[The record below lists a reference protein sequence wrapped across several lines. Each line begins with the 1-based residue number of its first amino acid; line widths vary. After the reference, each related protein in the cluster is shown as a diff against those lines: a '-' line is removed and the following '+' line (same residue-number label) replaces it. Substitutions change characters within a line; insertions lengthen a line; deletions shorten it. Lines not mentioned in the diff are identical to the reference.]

1 MAASKPPTD
10 ASQRVSD
17 PASLEI
23 LERAQAGG
31 VSTAF
36 SRVDDQPT
44 PCRFGTQGQCC
55 RLCHMGPCRITA
67 KAPRGVC
74 GADAHT
80 IVARNFLREV
90 AGGTAAHSDHGR
102 HLVLLLRSVARGEGG
117 DYAIRDEAAL
127 RRAAAAWGLEHEGR
141 EVQELALELTGL
153 WLEDFARQESSLVT
167 TGLAPEAR
175 QGLWRRRELEP
186 GGIDRMVV
194 ESMHRTTMG
203 VDHDHRSLLMHA
215 FRTALA
221 DGWGGSRIATAA
233 SDILFGTPSPVLS
246 RANLGVLAH
255 DAVNVVVH
263 GHEPALSEMLAA
275 ASLDPSIRAAAQ
287 AAGAPGGVNL
297 AGICCTANE
306 VLMRHGVAVA
316 GNFLQQE
323 LAVLTGAVEM
333 MIIDVQCCMPSLPE
347 VAAAYH
353 TRVIS
358 TAEIARTVGAEHAP
372 FDIRQAWE
380 AAKALLL
387 RAVDAYGERDPA
399 KVYIPDHQQP
409 LVAGFSVPAIETML
423 GGTYRASFRPLN
435 DAIMQNRIL
444 GVVGIVGCSNPRDKV
459 DAFTNALTLRLLAE
473 NVLILQTGCAAIASA
488 KAGLLAPEAA
498 LEHAGPGLREVCE
511 TVGMPPVLHMGSCVD
526 NSRLLEAATR
536 VVREGGLGDDI
547 SQVPVVGVA
556 PEWMSEKAV
565 AIGCYFVASGI
576 DVVLGRPFHTGGSD
590 RVTAFLEQE
599 TQELFGASFHDCP
612 DVDQAAERVL
622 ELLHRRR
629 EALGIHQA
637 AERKLMDM
645 ADRRGLDTADPTPA
659 HRGCK
664 PHAH

>member
-1 MAASKPPTD
+1 MAVDKPPLD
-10 ASQRVSD
+10 PAERVSD

-23 LERAQAGG
+23 LERAQHSGA
-31 VSTAF
+31 STAF
-36 SRVDDQPT
+36 SRVDQQAA
-44 PCRFGTQGQCC
+44 PCRFGTQGLCC

-80 IVARNFLREV
+80 VVARNYLREV

-102 HLVLLLRSVARGEGG
+102 HLVLLLRNVARGEGG
-117 DYAIRDEAAL
+117 DYALRDEQAL
-127 RRAAAAWGLEHEGR
+127 RRAARAWGVDEAER
-141 EVQELALELTGL
+141 DARAVALDLSEL
-153 WLEDFARQESSLVT
+153 WLREFTRQETALRSLT
-167 TGLAPEAR
+167 LAPEPR
-175 QGLWRRRELEP
+175 QGLWKRQHVEP
-186 GGIDRMVV
+186 TGIDRMVV

-203 VDHDHRSLLMHA
+203 VDHDHRSLLLHA

-221 DGWGGSRIATAA
+221 DGWGGSRIASAA
-233 SDILFGTPSPVLS
+233 SDILFGTPSPVRS
-246 RANLGVLAH
+246 RSNLGVLAH

-275 ASLDPSIRAAAQ
+275 ASLDPAIREAAA

-306 VLMRHGVAVA
+306 VLMRHGISVA

-353 TRVIS
+353 TRVVS

-372 FDIRQAWE
+372 FDVRQAWE

-387 RAVDAYGERDPA
+387 QAIETYRERDPS
-399 KVYIPDHQQP
+399 KLYIPDHSAP

-423 GGTYRASFRPLN
+423 GGSFRASFRPLN
-435 DAIMQNRIL
+435 DAVMQGRIR

-459 DAFTNALTLRLLAE
+459 DAFTNALTRRLLAE
-473 NVLILQTGCAAIASA
+473 DVLVLQTGCAAIASA
-488 KAGLLAPEAA
+488 KAGLLTPESA
-498 LEHAGPGLREVCE
+498 LEAAGPGLREVCE
-511 TVGMPPVLHMGSCVD
+511 AVGMPPVLHMGSCVD

-536 VVREGGLGDDI
+536 MVQEGGLGDDL
-547 SQVPVVGVA
+547 SQLPVVGVA

-565 AIGCYFVASGI
+565 AIGSYFVASGI
-576 DVVLGRPFHTGGSD
+576 DVVLGRPFHVGGSD
-590 RVTAFLEQE
+590 RVTHFLEHE
-599 TQELFGASFHDCP
+599 AAEHFGASFHTHTEP
-612 DVDQAAERVL
+612 EAAAERVL
-622 ELLHRRR
+622 GLLQARR
-629 EALGIHQA
+629 EKLGIHQR

-645 ADRRGLDTADPTPA
+645 ADRRGLEGAPVVHA
-659 HRGCK
+659 CK
-664 PHAH
+664 PHGH